1 MLREHQ
7 VALAVLVVWLGALWT
22 LLVYQNLH
30 QLPSS
35 TKAHQADIA
44 SL

>member
-22 LLVYQNLH
+22 LLVYQNV
-30 QLPSS
+30 LPSS